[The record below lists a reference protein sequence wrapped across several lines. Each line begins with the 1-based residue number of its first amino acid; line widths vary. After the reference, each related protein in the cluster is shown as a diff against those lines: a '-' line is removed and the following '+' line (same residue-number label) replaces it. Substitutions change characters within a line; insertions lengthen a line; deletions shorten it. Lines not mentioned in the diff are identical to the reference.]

1 VTGRRV
7 PGGAGG
13 HRAAEAPAN
22 LHTTP
27 QTGYPRPVRLR
38 RSDCSGPGIRRL
50 RRGRGF
56 SYLDQH
62 GNPVTD
68 EDTLVRIRELAIP
81 PAWQDVWIC
90 SDPRG
95 HLQATGTDGAGRK
108 QYLYHSRWR
117 ERRDREKFERAL
129 RFAHRLPRLREQ
141 IHADLEQDDTLSRER
156 VLACAARLLDRGL
169 FRVGSEQ
176 YADEDGGYGLATI
189 RREHVSFS
197 NGSAVFD
204 YPGKS
209 GVRRVQAIDDP
220 QTAEIVRVLRRR
232 RPGKAEEDALLAYR
246 NGRRWVTV
254 RSDDINEYLKAHIGE
269 EFSAKDF
276 RTWNATVMAA
286 IALAT
291 DARTGTAKPQAP
303 KPRAPKS
310 QAPNPQAPNPQAP
323 PTKTSRKRHINAA
336 VKEVAEVLGN
346 TPAVARRSYID
357 PRVFDRYQAGATIAP
372 TLKRLKDPDLD
383 DEKTRQ
389 LIERAVLR
397 LLKG

>member
-1 VTGRRV
+1 MEA
-7 PGGAGG
+7 PWG

-27 QTGYPRPVRLR
+27 QTGYLRPVRLR
-38 RSDCSGPGIRRL
+38 RSDCSGPGIRRV

-56 SYLDQH
+56 SYLDEY

-68 EDTLVRIRELAIP
+68 EDALARIRELAIP

-129 RFAHRLPRLREQ
+129 RFAHRLPRLRDQ
-141 IHADLEQDDTLSRER
+141 IHADLQQDNTLSRER

-197 NGSAVFD
+197 NGSVVFD

-220 QTAEIVRVLRRR
+220 QTAEIIRALRRR
-232 RPGKAEEDALLAYR
+232 RPGNAEEAALLAYR

-291 DARTGTAKPQAP
+291 DARTGAP
-303 KPRAPKS
+303 KPQAPKS
-310 QAPNPQAPNPQAP
+310 QAPKSQAPRPQAP

-346 TPAVARRSYID
+346 TPAVARRAYID

-383 DEKTRQ
+383 DERTRQ
-389 LIERAVLR
+389 RIERAVLR
-397 LLKG
+397 LLEG